1 MAALIQELDLKME
14 KAVNL
19 FKKFLYLNH
28 STFALEKPI

>member
-19 FKKFLYLNH
+19 FKKFLYLNQ
-28 STFALEKPI
+28 KK